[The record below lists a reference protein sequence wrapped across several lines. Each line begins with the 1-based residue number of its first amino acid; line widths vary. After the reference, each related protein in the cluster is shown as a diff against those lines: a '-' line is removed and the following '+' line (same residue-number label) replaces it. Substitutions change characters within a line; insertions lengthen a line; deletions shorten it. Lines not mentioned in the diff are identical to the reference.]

1 MQPLSPT
8 ILIDDKKKAHSALI
22 SLGFRSLKINKSKY
36 RFFEFKSFKHHKN
49 TYATHKN
56 KHATHKTSLFEH

>member
-22 SLGFRSLKINKSKY
+22 SPGFRSLKNNKSKY
-36 RFFEFKSFKHHKN
+36 SFFEFKSFKHHKN
-49 TYATHKN
+49 T
-56 KHATHKTSLFEH
+56 HATHKTSLFEH